1 MDINQILDSIKEVS
15 NLSEKYFLDLG
26 NLFTSLLNKDNSS
39 SLKNLQNVM
48 SALNETNN
56 KSTESEHELFDGYA
70 DKYNPLFEELN
81 SEIVALSEMDKKIAG
96 IKEDSEQ
103 MELIALNAMVISIK
117 SGEKGQAFSRITEN
131 LQRLSHDMLQHS
143 DQLLKEEQYLI
154 DHINTLKE
162 IFSNILASQKKLST
176 TGSTGSSGINSIITS
191 ISAPITKMEQDISL
205 IYPIIQ
211 KSMEN
216 LQLQDIIRQALEHI
230 KSCLL
235 EIQNSANNTVSKEDE
250 LDSVY
255 FNLAL
260 YNLSIEVLNDVI
272 NNLSKGF
279 SEFDENWNSVTTNLE
294 SLENQKNS
302 FSKQFLDPKTGSP
315 DNISAKLTFII
326 EQFSSLMDEFSN
338 YHLVQKDL
346 LHTTQSINE
355 KARTMY
361 AVFGNLRPVMSRLHH
376 VRILQQIEVSKNEA
390 ITSVKDSVTDMDN
403 LINSANESLDQMEQ
417 LLSTFIHETSVLLSN
432 FTESISSDNQK
443 MLNLRKEKTAFFD
456 ELQIT
461 QKNLNSIISNFSLF
475 PLGFEDKCKMVAS
488 DLSGLVQL
496 NIKLKDFKSSLIQQQ
511 EELSKVHAQLL
522 AERNLTSWEIK
533 NSKFKE
539 LINHFT
545 ITSHKEVAGKKTK

>member
-1 MDINQILDSIKEVS
+1 
-15 NLSEKYFLDLG
+15 
-26 NLFTSLLNKDNSS
+26 
-39 SLKNLQNVM
+39 
-48 SALNETNN
+48 
-56 KSTESEHELFDGYA
+56 
-70 DKYNPLFEELN
+70 
-81 SEIVALSEMDKKIAG
+81 
-96 IKEDSEQ
+96 
-103 MELIALNAMVISIK
+103 
-117 SGEKGQAFSRITEN
+117 
-131 LQRLSHDMLQHS
+131 
-143 DQLLKEEQYLI
+143 
-154 DHINTLKE
+154 
-162 IFSNILASQKKLST
+162 
-176 TGSTGSSGINSIITS
+176 
-191 ISAPITKMEQDISL
+191 MEQDISL

-272 NNLSKGF
+272 NNLTKGF

-315 DNISAKLTFII
+315 DNISEKLTFII

-511 EELSKVHAQLL
+511 EELSKVRAQLL
-522 AERNLTSWEIK
+522 AERNLASWEIK